1 MHIMKFNES
10 NEELTIDSKIN
21 GTYVI
26 KVKQLEMKYLI
37 GFNNFLLLEEADLKY
52 SKSGYDEIFKMFN
65 DCIEEFDKLENFD
78 AETGEKIDKEKYAE
92 KFYKLL
98 KINIH
103 SLLYP
108 KFTIQLGAVI
118 LQKRSETESKFD
130 DEFLNDV
137 KESIK
142 LKKLNTQ
149 LMEYLN
155 KVLVGL
161 WFCPYY
167 KESETNLSFGSLGSY
182 KSDYAL
188 KSKDLISQYSL
199 KLNLL
204 NDERIREEIKETI
217 RHELQHLTQ
226 NVNSFCL
233 KLGEKIINQ
242 NGINLQTISKD
253 VVECY
258 ESKKSKFGG
267 GKTKT
272 GLNQGDEVANY
283 DSQTGKETNL
293 KKKLNLDISSEEG
306 KKKAKSLQY
315 LLDDKEYKPW
325 ISDKVDD
332 YIKKWQKHN
341 QENIDKYKMLYKY
354 QVQFNL
360 NESLSEEQQKKINQ
374 KKELNSL
381 SKKFN
386 MSYNDLIKTI
396 KSFSIED
403 VSNKLTKILLD
414 EDMEIKIIKQYRK
427 ELSTDVT
434 KLFNLK
440 LKKIFNDD

>member
-1 MHIMKFNES
+1 M
-10 NEELTIDSKIN
+10 
-21 GTYVI
+21 
-26 KVKQLEMKYLI
+26 EMKYLI
-37 GFNNFLLLEEADLKY
+37 GFNNFLLLEEAELKY
-52 SKSGYDEIFKMFN
+52 SKSGYDDICKMFN
-65 DCIEEFDKLENFD
+65 DCIEEFDELKNFD
-78 AETGEKIDKEKYAE
+78 AKTGEKINKEKYPD
-92 KFYKLL
+92 KFIKTL

-118 LQKRSETESKFD
+118 LQKRAESESKFD
-130 DEFLNDV
+130 EKFLNDI

-155 KVLVGL
+155 KVLVSL
-161 WFCPYY
+161 LFLPFY
-167 KESETNLSFGSLGSY
+167 KKSETGLISFGSLGSY

-188 KSKDLISQYSL
+188 KSKDSIAQYAL

-204 NDERIREEIKETI
+204 NDEKIREESKETI

-233 KLGEKIINQ
+233 KLGEKVINQ

-258 ESKKSKFGG
+258 DLSKKSTFGG

-272 GLNQGDEVANY
+272 GLRQGDEVANY

-306 KKKAKSLQY
+306 KKKAKNLQY

-325 ISDKVDD
+325 ISDKVDS
-332 YIKKWQKHN
+332 YIKKWQKYN
-341 QENIDKYKMLYKY
+341 QENIDRYKMLYRY
-354 QVQFNL
+354 QVKFNL
-360 NESLSEEQQKKINQ
+360 NESLSEEQQNKINK

-381 SKKFN
+381 SKEFN

-403 VSNKLTKILLD
+403 ISNKLTKILLD
-414 EDMEIKIIKQYRK
+414 EDLEIKIIKKYRK
-427 ELSTDVT
+427 ELPTDVT

-440 LKKIFNDD
+440 LKKIFDEA